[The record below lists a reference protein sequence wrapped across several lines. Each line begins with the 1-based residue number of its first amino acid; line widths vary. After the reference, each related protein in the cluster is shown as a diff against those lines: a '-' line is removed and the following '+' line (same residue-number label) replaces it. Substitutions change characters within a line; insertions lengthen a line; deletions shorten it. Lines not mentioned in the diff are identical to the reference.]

1 MQIKRGPLMT
11 AGGLGVVAALAV
23 STSFAFGGTENQ
35 TNVTRAAL
43 DGSAPKN
50 VILFIGDGMG
60 TSEITAARYYQGVKN
75 PLNVDRMPFTGFD
88 TTWSVK
94 AGAGPDYLPDYD
106 PDSASTGT
114 MWATG
119 KKTMDERISQGPST
133 AINVP
138 GARLQTALEYAQSIG
153 KRTGNVTTA
162 EITDATP
169 AVQASHMSLRGCAGP
184 EDTRKSCPLEQK
196 SVGGGLGSIAEQEID
211 HRVDVFL
218 GGGRT
223 KFEQAIPAG
232 EPNEGKTVA
241 GLAVEQGFQ
250 YVTDAT
256 GLAGVTTISK
266 PVLGL
271 FNGSTMKQEWTGGP
285 AKLGKGDAAAPCV
298 ENARP
303 ANEPSLTAMTQKAID
318 LLDQGSDQGFFLQVE
333 GASIDKRDHAAD
345 ACGQLGETVEYDRA
359 IGVALDYQ
367 KTHPDTLI
375 VVTAD
380 HSHTSQI
387 VGEDAADAGL
397 PTGYSSNVTTK
408 DGQTLSLTYGTVG
421 YQPGAAPATN
431 PLVPGGIPTTASMQ
445 HTGATVPVWAIGPQA
460 SNVLGTNDHTDLF
473 DLIRF
478 AKTAQTAPS
487 DTVQVPG
494 PSVTVTTPAVTVPG
508 PTTTVTAPSAASSQ
522 PKPADFAASAV
533 FPGSTGLKAFRAH
546 GLDVAYVTNSTGEVT
561 VRITAGGRTLAS
573 GSDTTDA
580 GSGELVARPTAA
592 GRKAKKGKVTVKVTL
607 SSGTVAPITTTKTVS
622 LG

>member
-23 STSFAFGGTENQ
+23 STSFAFGGTENK
-35 TNVTRAAL
+35 TGAIRAAL
-43 DGSAPKN
+43 DGGTPKN

-60 TSEITAARYYQGVKN
+60 TQEITAARYYQGVKN
-75 PLNVDRMPFTGFD
+75 PLNVDRLPFTGFD

-94 AGAGPDYLPDYD
+94 GGTGPDYLPDYD

-133 AINVP
+133 AIEVP
-138 GARLQTALEYAQSIG
+138 GESYQTALEYAQSIG
-153 KRTGNVTTA
+153 KKTGNVTTA

-184 EDTRKSCPLEQK
+184 TDTAAKCASEQK
-196 SVGGGLGSIAEQEID
+196 SAGGPGSIAEQEVD
-211 HRVDVFL
+211 HKVDVFL

-223 KFEQAIPAG
+223 KFEQPIPAG
-232 EPNEGKTVA
+232 EPNATKTVA
-241 GLAVEQGFQ
+241 GLAVEKGFQ
-250 YVTDAT
+250 YVTDAN
-256 GLAGVTTISK
+256 GLAGVTDISK

-271 FNGSTMKQEWTGGP
+271 FNQSTMKQEWTGAP

-303 ANEPSLTAMTQKAID
+303 AEEPSLTAMTTKAIE
-318 LLDQGSDQGFFLQVE
+318 LLDQGSDKGFFLQVE

-359 IGVALDYQ
+359 IGVALEYQ

-380 HSHTSQI
+380 HAHTSQI
-387 VGEDAADAGL
+387 VSEDASGAGL

-421 YQPGAAPATN
+421 YQAGAAPATN
-431 PLVPGGIPTTASMQ
+431 PDIAGAVPTTASMQ
-445 HTGATVPVWAIGPQA
+445 HTGAVVPVWASGPQA
-460 SNVLGTNDHTDLF
+460 ANVLGTNDHTDLF

-478 AKTAQTAPS
+478 AKTAQSTPS
-487 DTVQVPG
+487 NTVQVPG
-494 PSVTVTTPAVTVPG
+494 PSSTVTVTTPATTVTG
-508 PTTTVTAPSAASSQ
+508 PTQTVTAPSAASSQ
-522 PKPADFAASAV
+522 PKPPDFAA
-533 FPGSTGLKAFRAH
+533 TGLKAFRAH
-546 GLDVAYVTNSTGEVT
+546 GFEIAYVTNATGAVT
-561 VRITAGGRTLAS
+561 VRITRGAKTLAS

-580 GSGELVARPTAA
+580 GSGEIVAKPTSA
-592 GRKAKKGKVTVKVTL
+592 GRKATPGKVTVKVTVR
-607 SSGTVAPITTTKTVS
+607 SGTVAPITTTKTVT